1 MQGIQNNKTILINK
15 NKIVGITVSNFKTY
29 HKAAII
35 TTLQSWHKDR
45 NINKLN
51 TMKIKHFCG

>member
-1 MQGIQNNKTILINK
+1 MQGIQNNKTILIKK

-35 TTLQSWHKDR
+35 TTVQSWHKVD
-45 NINKLN
+45 I
-51 TMKIKHFCG
+51 